1 VVGPRLQP
9 AETGRLFT
17 QQGTLFVHVQKTQ
30 NMSIYNILGKEILK
44 RQLQEGLNA
53 IEGLQQ
59 GQVYLIKLDDR
70 VTKVVM

>member
-1 VVGPRLQP
+1 
-9 AETGRLFT
+9 
-17 QQGTLFVHVQKTQ
+17 
-30 NMSIYNILGKEILK
+30 MSVYNILGKEILN

-59 GQVYLIKLDDR
+59 GQVYLIKLDDG